1 MVISAYY
8 DEISRCNRC
17 GFCQVACPV
26 FRSTGNESGVARGR
40 LALLRAMIEGRLDWT
55 PDIEEALYDCLLCGA
70 CTSNCFPAIPTSDL
84 VIRAR
89 SEYLERVGRK
99 SAHRMLFDHLLP
111 YPHRLHMAARAVAL
125 GEKTGA
131 TFLAH
136 SLGLLKVFG
145 RDIARTSEIIGPFP
159 WQPFRSRVKP
169 GTYTG
174 TGKSLR
180 LGYFVGCGMDI
191 INHYAAKATFRLLR
205 KAAKTVVV
213 LDNCCCGLPAWSYGD
228 LQSAQKLAEK
238 NLRIPSWDECDMI
251 VTDCSSCASH
261 LKRMP
266 EIFEKNDERYIK
278 AKNMASRVQDFVEFM
293 ANEKPLTRHLS
304 AKIAVTYHDPCHAS
318 RGQSLI
324 GQPREILKK
333 NPGVEFREMEEADW
347 CCGGAGAYAFSHF
360 DLAQNV
366 LSRKIDNIRKTE
378 ANLVVTSCPACIMH
392 LNFGLR
398 KHGMNMKVCH
408 ISEIMDDSFDRTA

>member
-17 GFCQVACPV
+17 GFCQVACPI

-55 PDIEEALYDCLLCGA
+55 PDIEEPLYDCLLCGA

-111 YPHRLHMAARAVAL
+111 FPHRLHMAARAVAL
-125 GEKTGA
+125 GEKTRV
-131 TFLAH
+131 TFLAR

-145 RDIARTSEIIGPFP
+145 RDISRTSEIIGPFP
-159 WQPFRSRVKP
+159 LQPFRSQVKP

-174 TGKSLR
+174 TGRSLR
-180 LGYFVGCGMDI
+180 IGYFVGCGMDMI
-191 INHYAAKATFRLLR
+191 SHDAAQATFNLLR

-213 LDNCCCGLPAWSYGD
+213 LNNCCCGLPAWSYGD
-228 LQSAQKLAEK
+228 LQSARKLAEK
-238 NLRIPSWDECDMI
+238 NLQIPSLDECDVI
-251 VTDCSSCASH
+251 VTDCSSCASY
-261 LKRMP
+261 LKKLDRV
-266 EIFEKNDERYIK
+266 FEKEDEGYVK
-278 AKNMASRVQDFVEFM
+278 AKNMALRVQDFVEFM
-293 ANEKPLTRHLS
+293 ATEKPLLNPLPT
-304 AKIAVTYHDPCHAS
+304 KITVTYHDPCHAS
-318 RGQSLI
+318 RGQSLV

-333 NPGVEFREMEEADW
+333 CPGVDFREMEEADW
-347 CCGGAGAYAFSHF
+347 CCGGAGAYALSNF
-360 DLAQNV
+360 DLAQSV
-366 LSRKIDNIRKTE
+366 LRRKIDNIRKTE
-378 ANLVVTSCPACIMH
+378 ADLVVTSCPSCIMH
-392 LNFGLR
+392 LSFGLR
-398 KHGMNMKVCH
+398 SHGMNMKVRH
-408 ISEIMDDSFDRTA
+408 ISEIMNNSFGRTA